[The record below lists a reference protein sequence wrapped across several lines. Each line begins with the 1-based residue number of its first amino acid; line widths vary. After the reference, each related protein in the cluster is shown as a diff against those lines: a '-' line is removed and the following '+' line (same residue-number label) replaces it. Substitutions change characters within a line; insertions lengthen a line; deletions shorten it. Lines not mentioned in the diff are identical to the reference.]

1 MFAERGL
8 AVLRIAL
15 STTALL
21 TALPFTA
28 SAEAKAP
35 SPGERIASALRSSPV
50 YVDPA
55 YEKSVPPAR
64 QDQLARRIA
73 RTGLPI
79 KVVLTPLIKGD
90 SFNGDSAVLAEV
102 VHDRLAQRDLVLI
115 TTDGE
120 FTDSLNGYEWPGDA
134 HQARDAVAAV
144 GFLDEMEE
152 AGPAERTAKAIELV
166 EQGDGTKAYEEATS
180 DLDSGSGSGPTSKSP
195 SDNSTS
201 QWRWPTLIAIPALAA
216 AAALG
221 LLLFV
226 RRRSRHSRRSR
237 RGSSFMYPHTVF
249 AAARAADEAEV
260 RRRAEA
266 EVLDLGEAVRSTD
279 PSDSSNSPASGLQ
292 RALDAYAAAG
302 TVLDTSRGLPDLA
315 GVLALTAEGRD
326 ALDAVSAPLPLC
338 FFNPL
343 HGRAADRLDWR
354 ALGRRDSLRVAACPT
369 CAEAVRL
376 RRAPEVLTDTAEDGR
391 RVPYFDVPN
400 SFWATTGYGSLLADG
415 DGDGGANL
423 DDGADGSLALRVG
436 RGEFRGT
443 SRSRFRGEFSRD
455 LGRR

>member
-50 YVDPA
+50 YVDPV

-391 RVPYFDVPN
+391 RVPYFEVSN
-400 SFWATTGYGSLLADG
+400 SFWATTGYGSLLADE

>member
-1 MFAERGL
+1 MSAKRGL
-8 AVLRIAL
+8 AVLLTAL

-28 SAEAKAP
+28 SAEARAP

-55 YEKSVPPAR
+55 YEESVPPAR

-79 KVVLTPLIKGD
+79 KVVLTPLVKGD
-90 SFNGDSAVLAEV
+90 SFNGDSAVLSEV

-144 GFLDEMEE
+144 GFLDEMRE

-166 EQGDGTKAYEEATS
+166 ERGDGTKAYEEATS
-180 DLDSGSGSGPTSKSP
+180 DLGGDSGSGPAPKPP
-195 SDNSTS
+195 SDKATS
-201 QWRWPTLIAIPALAA
+201 PWRWSTLIAVPALAT

-221 LLLFV
+221 LMLLV
-226 RRRSRHSRRSR
+226 RRRSR
-237 RGSSFMYPHTVF
+237 RGASFTYPRTVF

-266 EVLDLGEAVRSTD
+266 EVLALGEAIRSTD
-279 PSDSSNSPASGLQ
+279 TPDSPDSGLQ

-302 TVLDTSRGLPDLA
+302 TVLDTSCGLPDLA

-326 ALDAVSAPLPLC
+326 ALDAVPAPLPLC

-376 RRAPEVLTDTAEDGR
+376 RRVPEVLTDTTEDGR
-391 RVPYFDVPN
+391 RIPYFEVPN
-400 SFWATTGYGSLLADG
+400 SFWVTTGGGDPSDNLAD
-415 DGDGGANL
+415 ATVT
-423 DDGADGSLALRVG
+423 A
-436 RGEFRGT
+436 FRWST
-443 SRSRFRGEFSRD
+443 Q
-455 LGRR
+455 

>member
-1 MFAERGL
+1 MSARRGL
-8 AVLRIAL
+8 AVLLIAL
-15 STTALL
+15 STTTLL
-21 TALPFTA
+21 TAFPFTA

-35 SPGERIASALRSSPV
+35 SPGERIANALRSSPV

-55 YEKSVPPAR
+55 FEESVPPAR

-79 KVVLTPLIKGD
+79 KVVLTPLVKGD

-102 VHDRLAQRDLVLI
+102 VHDRLARRDLVLI

-120 FTDSLNGYEWPGDA
+120 FTNSLNGYEWPGDA

-144 GFLDEMEE
+144 GFLNEMRE
-152 AGPAERTAKAIELV
+152 ARPAERTAKAIELV
-166 EQGDGTKAYEEATS
+166 ERGDGTKAYEEATS
-180 DLDSGSGSGPTSKSP
+180 DLGGDNGSGPAHKTP
-195 SDNSTS
+195 SDTGTS
-201 QWRWPTLIAIPALAA
+201 PWRWSTPIAVPALAT
-216 AAALG
+216 AALG
-221 LLLFV
+221 LLLFI
-226 RRRSRHSRRSR
+226 RRRSRRSR
-237 RGSSFMYPHTVF
+237 RGTSFTYPQTVF
-249 AAARAADEAEV
+249 ATARAADEAEV

-279 PSDSSNSPASGLQ
+279 LSDSSASPASSASGLQ

-302 TVLDTSRGLPDLA
+302 TVLDASHGLPDLA

-326 ALDAVSAPLPLC
+326 ALDAVPAPLPLC

-369 CAEAVRL
+369 CADAVRL
-376 RRAPEVLTDTAEDGR
+376 RQAPEVLTDTAEDGH
-391 RVPYFDVPN
+391 RVPYFEVPN
-400 SFWATTGYGSLLADG
+400 SFWATTGYGSLLADEDG
-415 DGDGGANL
+415 DGDANL
-423 DDGADGSLALRVG
+423 DDGTDDSLALRVG
-436 RGEFRGT
+436 RGEFRGAP
-443 SRSRFRGEFSRD
+443 RSEFRGAFSRGP
-455 LGRR
+455 GRR

>member
-1 MFAERGL
+1 VSAKRGL
-8 AVLRIAL
+8 AVLLIAL
-15 STTALL
+15 SSTALL
-21 TALPFTA
+21 TVLPFTA

-35 SPGERIASALRSSPV
+35 SPGERIAGALRSSPV

-79 KVVLTPLIKGD
+79 KVVLTPLVKGD

-144 GFLDEMEE
+144 GFLNEMRE

-166 EQGDGTKAYEEATS
+166 ERGDGTRAYEEATS
-180 DLDSGSGSGPTSKSP
+180 DLGGDSSSGPTSKSP
-195 SDNSTS
+195 SDKATS
-201 QWRWPTLIAIPALAA
+201 PWRWSTLIAVPALAT
-216 AAALG
+216 AAALV
-221 LLLFV
+221 LLV
-226 RRRSRHSRRSR
+226 RRRSR
-237 RGSSFMYPHTVF
+237 RGASFTYPQTVF

-266 EVLDLGEAVRSTD
+266 EVLALGEAVRSTD
-279 PSDSSNSPASGLQ
+279 TSDSPDSGLQ

-326 ALDAVSAPLPLC
+326 ALDAVPAPLPLC

-354 ALGRRDSLRVAACPT
+354 ALGRRDSLRVAACPR

-391 RVPYFDVPN
+391 RVPYFEVSN

-415 DGDGGANL
+415 NGDGDTNL
-423 DDGADGSLALRVG
+423 GDGADDSLALRVG
-436 RGEFRGT
+436 RGDFRGA
-443 SRSRFRGEFSRD
+443 SRSDFRGAFSRGP
-455 LGRR
+455 GRR